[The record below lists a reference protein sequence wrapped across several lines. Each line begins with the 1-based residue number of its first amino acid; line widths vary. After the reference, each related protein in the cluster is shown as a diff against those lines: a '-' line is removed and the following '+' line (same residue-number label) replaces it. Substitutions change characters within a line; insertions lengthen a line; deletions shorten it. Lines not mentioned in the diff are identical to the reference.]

1 MQPAEVAEPL
11 TDWVKKALT
20 RRITDKTALQN
31 NAETVL
37 ELEPDERLVLGT
49 KFAIAIT
56 FCLTA
61 IEIAS
66 LAFLGTWNSEVFA
79 SITGLTGTI
88 TGILISQKS

>member
-1 MQPAEVAEPL
+1 M

-31 NAETVL
+31 NADAVL

-56 FCLTA
+56 FCLSA
-61 IEIAS
+61 IEIAN

-79 SITGLTGTI
+79 AITGLTGTV
-88 TGILISQKS
+88 TGILISRKS